1 VYTRQ
6 RSLIRRII
14 GDKLSDEV
22 RVIGKFG
29 RVPNDPSKPRLFLG
43 PQHLKAT
50 PPDAVN
56 FYSSIGG
63 GGMLG
68 NDQYGD
74 CVFAANGHIVE
85 QQTALGQGKEVPVT
99 TQQALAEYSKVTGFD
114 PNDPSTDNGAMVQ
127 DGLNDLRKSGLA
139 GHKIAA
145 FAEISVSD
153 MNTVKNAVAEFGV
166 VDIGFNV
173 PASAMNQFNA
183 GQPWDVVSHD
193 GGIEGGHCVIVCGY
207 DSKYLYVYTWNAVQ
221 KMTYAFWNKYV
232 EEAWAPISQDWVNAS
247 TGLDPDKVD
256 MSDLGAQFVALFPG
270 QPNPFPNPSPVPPT
284 PPPNPTP
291 PPGPVPPT
299 PKPSWWD
306 EFIQWL
312 THLFD

>member
-1 VYTRQ
+1 MNETVRA
-6 RSLIRRII
+6 RGLLGRI
-14 GDKLSDEV
+14 
-22 RVIGKFG
+22 
-29 RVPNDPSKPRLFLG
+29 PNDPSKPRLHMRPETF
-43 PQHLKAT
+43 KAT
-50 PPDAVN
+50 PPASVN

-85 QQTALGQGKEVPVT
+85 QQTALGQGKEVTVT
-99 TQQALAEYSKVTGFD
+99 TAQALAEYSKVTGFNPD
-114 PNDPSTDNGAMVQ
+114 DPSTDNGAMIQ
-127 DGLNDLRKSGLA
+127 DGLNDLRKSGLN

-145 FAEISVSD
+145 FAQINVTD
-153 MNTVKNAVAEFGV
+153 MNTVKNAVSEFGV

-173 PASAMNQFNA
+173 PASAMSQFDA
-183 GQPWDVVSHD
+183 GQPWDVVAND

-207 DSKYLYVYTWNAVQ
+207 DDKYLYVYTWNAVQ

-232 EEAWAPISQDWVNAS
+232 DEAWAPVSQDWVNSS
-247 TGLDPDKVD
+247 TGLDPDKVNLAE
-256 MSDLGAQFVALFPG
+256 LGAQYAALFPG
-270 QPNPFPNPSPVPPT
+270 QPNPFPNPAPPPNPNPT

-291 PPGPVPPT
+291 VPPG

-306 EFIQWL
+306 EFVKWL
-312 THLFD
+312 ANLFP